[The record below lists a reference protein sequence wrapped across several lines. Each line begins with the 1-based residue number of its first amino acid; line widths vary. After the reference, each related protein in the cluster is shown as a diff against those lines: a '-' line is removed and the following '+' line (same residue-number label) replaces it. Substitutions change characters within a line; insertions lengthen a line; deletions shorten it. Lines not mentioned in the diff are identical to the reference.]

1 MATKK
6 TKTID
11 PIAEAVKQIQ
21 AAAAPI
27 SNYDAGQLVDTGKK
41 VFANQDLSELSDA
54 CKVLA
59 STGSV
64 NLLKPLLATATVS
77 GITMTLADDGTYV
90 LSGTSTAAGSKPSM
104 FSLASLQPLVGQE
117 VTLTGGYSNTIRL
130 AVYESRTS
138 SIVMYRDTGSGVTF
152 TLTQDI
158 IDTADVRIAFLSG
171 AVATDVVIRPMIK
184 AAALDDILSDT
195 FYPYAPSNRELY
207 TMIKALHPDSNLTKL
222 EKGDV
227 EE

>member
-27 SNYDAGQLVDTGKK
+27 KSYDAGELVDTGKK
-41 VFANQDLSELSDA
+41 VYANQDLIELSDA

-64 NLLKPLLATATVS
+64 NLLKPILATATVS
-77 GITMTLADDGTYV
+77 GITMTLTDYGTYV

-104 FSLASLQPLVGQE
+104 FDLSSLQPLVGQE
-117 VTLTGGYSNTIRL
+117 VTLTGGYSNNIRL

-152 TLTQDI
+152 TLTQSI

-184 AAALDDILSDT
+184 AAALNDILGDT

-207 TMIKALHPDSNLTKL
+207 TLIKSLHPDSNLMKMN
-222 EKGDV
+222 KGDV

>member
-11 PIAEAVKQIQ
+11 PIADAVKQIQ
-21 AAAAPI
+21 SAAAPLE
-27 SNYDAGQLVDTGKK
+27 NYDAGKMVDTGRK
-41 VFANQDLSELSDA
+41 VYAAEDLSELADA

-64 NLLKPLLATATVS
+64 NLLKPILATATVS

-104 FSLASLQPLVGQE
+104 FDLSSLQPLVGQE
-117 VTLTGGYSNTIRL
+117 VTLTGGYSNSIRL

-138 SIVMYRDTGSGVTF
+138 SIVMYRDTGAGVTF

-171 AVATDVVIRPMIK
+171 AVATDVVIKPMIK
-184 AAALDDILSDT
+184 AAALDDILGDT
-195 FYPYAPSNRELY
+195 YYPYAPSNRELY
-207 TMIKALHPDSNLTKL
+207 TLIKSLHPDSNLMKL
-222 EKGDV
+222 DKGDV